1 MTERDIEK
9 ALVTAVKQKGGICP
23 KWVSPGCAGVPDR
36 VVLMP
41 KGRAAFVEVKRKGEK
56 PRPLQE
62 YRHRQ
67 LRALGFK
74 VYVLDDTK
82 DIEKILREVM
92 QNEAP

>member
-1 MTERDIEK
+1 MLQEREIEK

-36 VVLMP
+36 IVLMP

-74 VYVLDDTK
+74 VYVLDDIK
-82 DIEKILREVM
+82 NIKQILKEVIE
-92 QNEAP
+92 